1 MAIMAE
7 NDPRPSAYS
16 YIRMSTDIQLRGDSL
31 RRQEH
36 ASKRY
41 AEQNGLRLIEDFR
54 LEDIGV
60 SAFKGANVTSGALGR
75 FLDLVKKGLVPKGSY
90 LLVESLD
97 RISRQEVMESV
108 PTFFAIVK
116 SGINVVTLAD
126 NHVYQA
132 GSTTFADLVYAVVVL
147 GRAYEESKTKSVRV
161 GAAWENKRKNLSHRK
176 LTKVAPAWLSL
187 RDDRQSFEVIP
198 DRAQTVREMFRMAD
212 AGHGSFTIARHLN
225 ASQTPTFT
233 RSNGWHESY
242 VTKILNSR
250 AVLGEFQPHRY
261 SDDGVRVPDGEPV
274 PNYFPTI
281 IDEDQFLRVQASRR
295 KRLVEGAGRKGPE
308 YRNLFTKIAKCGYC
322 GAPMRFVHK
331 GQPPKG
337 TQSLKCTNAVRN
349 LGCQSRGW
357 QYTDFE
363 TSFLYFVKEIDL
375 TATLKAAAENT
386 NRSTVE
392 QQITV
397 HEQKLVQ
404 LTSKRERIFAMLDE
418 PGLSTAFVRDKLE
431 ECEGEITEQRL
442 QIGEL
447 RHRIAANPLPAITA
461 AELQALI
468 TGIQDMSA
476 PDIFERRAAVANR
489 LREIVIQ
496 LSLEV
501 EGQKP
506 RQARVA
512 ELVADVDP
520 AEREQLL
527 DTVEQSN
534 IDAKRHNRT
543 FTVTLADGTS
553 RRIVLDG
560 DDPTKFVAE
569 VLIDKSGIISGSD
582 RGMPIGNTDDWDGW
596 DNVFDGSI
604 PAA

>member
-1 MAIMAE
+1 MAE

-36 ASKRY
+36 ASRRY
-41 AEQNGLRLIEDFR
+41 AEQNDLRLIEDFR

-75 FLDLVKKGLVPKGSY
+75 FLDLVKTGTVAKGSY

-97 RISRQEVMESV
+97 RISRQQVMESV
-108 PTFFAIVK
+108 STFFDIVK

-126 NHVYQA
+126 NHVYRA
-132 GSTTFADLVYAVVVL
+132 GSTTFPDLIYAVVVL

-187 RDDRQSFEVIP
+187 RDDRQSFDVIP
-198 DRAQTVREMFRMAD
+198 DRVQTVREMFRLAD

-225 ASQTPTFT
+225 ISQTLTFT

-261 SDDGVRVPDGEPV
+261 GDDGIRVPDGDPV
-274 PNYFPTI
+274 PNYFPAI
-281 IDEDQFLRVQASRR
+281 IDEDQFLRVQASRQ

-331 GQPPKG
+331 GRPPKG

-357 QYTDFE
+357 KYTDFE
-363 TSFLYFVKEIDL
+363 SSFLYFVKEIDL
-375 TATLKAAAENT
+375 TATLKAAAENS

-392 QQITV
+392 QQIVV

-404 LTSKRERIFAMLDE
+404 LTSKREKIFALLDE
-418 PGLSTAFVRDKLE
+418 PGPSTAFVRDKLE
-431 ECEGEITEQRL
+431 ECEGEIVEQQA

-447 RHRIAANPLPAITA
+447 RQQMATNPLPAITA

-468 TGIQDMSA
+468 VGIQNMSA

-489 LREIVIQ
+489 LREIVIH

-501 EGQKP
+501 AGQKP

-512 ELVADVDP
+512 ELLADVDP

-527 DTVEQSN
+527 DQVDLSN
-534 IDAKRHNRT
+534 IEAKRHNRT

-553 RRIVLDG
+553 RRVILDG
-560 DDPTKFVAE
+560 DDPARFVAE
-569 VLIDKSGIISGSD
+569 VLIDKGGLVSGSD
-582 RGMPIGNTDDWDGW
+582 RGKPISNDWDGW
-596 DNVFDGSI
+596 DSVFDEPV
-604 PAA
+604 PAV